1 MSAVRLSILVP
12 NFNNGR
18 ASSKSG
24 RRDFIDDLFTSLWET
39 LAGDP
44 TPLEIIVAD
53 DGSTDDSPATCRRWA
68 GRTWRGGQPFCRLL
82 EARHCGVL
90 SVVANRLTAEAA
102 GELCCRLDGDVVVH
116 TRDWAAALCR
126 GFDDAPP
133 GLGVV
138 GAKQLGYDGR
148 VHAAGDWVLHPR
160 GYHHVA
166 AGASRDAI
174 TRTMEVDHVMGCFYA
189 YRRVVWEQLGGYD
202 ESIGRGQT
210 VDFSLRARLK
220 GWRVVS
226 VPDIEFTHHHSQ
238 RRRRQNRGDTGA
250 GITESL
256 ARFREK
262 WGFDRLAPD
271 LDDVTRRWGRTPL
284 AWNAAVFG
292 PSATWPRPTGGPI
305 EFKDSEWVR
314 FTRDETFR
322 RAVLWRAAVVEAVVA
337 DAGPRKRIGHLGCRS
352 GLLCHVLARRGMVCV
367 GADADVNH
375 VELARSVVAGKPYPE
390 QAPVFEVQR
399 DPQYRTLSFETGSL
413 DMLLLFDVVE
423 HHRNPV
429 GLYREAK
436 RVLEPGGVLVIVTQR
451 HGPEVRQQL
460 ESSGHFDLLCLSI
473 EAPATGLT
481 ALAARRREPAA
492 SAIEPR
498 PATGARRVA
507 IDAV

>member
-53 DGSTDDSPATCRRWA
+53 DGSTDDSPTTCRRWA

-126 GFDDAPP
+126 RFDDAPP

-174 TRTMEVDHVMGCFYA
+174 TRTMEVDHGMGCFYA

-238 RRRRQNRGDTGA
+238 RRRRQNR
-250 GITESL
+250 
-256 ARFREK
+256 R
-262 WGFDRLAPD
+262 
-271 LDDVTRRWGRTPL
+271 
-284 AWNAAVFG
+284 
-292 PSATWPRPTGGPI
+292 
-305 EFKDSEWVR
+305 
-314 FTRDETFR
+314 
-322 RAVLWRAAVVEAVVA
+322 
-337 DAGPRKRIGHLGCRS
+337 
-352 GLLCHVLARRGMVCV
+352 
-367 GADADVNH
+367 
-375 VELARSVVAGKPYPE
+375 
-390 QAPVFEVQR
+390 
-399 DPQYRTLSFETGSL
+399 
-413 DMLLLFDVVE
+413 
-423 HHRNPV
+423 
-429 GLYREAK
+429 
-436 RVLEPGGVLVIVTQR
+436 
-451 HGPEVRQQL
+451 
-460 ESSGHFDLLCLSI
+460 
-473 EAPATGLT
+473 
-481 ALAARRREPAA
+481 
-492 SAIEPR
+492 
-498 PATGARRVA
+498 
-507 IDAV
+507 

>member
-1 MSAVRLSILVP
+1 MPAVRLSILVP

-24 RRDFIDDLFTSLWET
+24 NRDFIHDLFTSLWKT
-39 LAGDP
+39 LASDP

-68 GRTWRGGQPFCRLL
+68 QRRWRGGKPFCRLL
-82 EARHCGVL
+82 ETTHSGVL

-102 GELCCRLDGDVVVH
+102 GELCCRLDGDIVMH
-116 TRDWAAALCR
+116 TPDWAAALCR
-126 GFDDAPP
+126 TFDDAPS

-138 GAKQLGYDGR
+138 GAKQLTPDGR

-166 AGASRDAI
+166 AGASRDSV
-174 TRTMEVDHVMGCFYA
+174 TRTVEVDHVMGCFYA
-189 YRRVVWEQLGGYD
+189 HRRAVWEKLGGYD

-226 VPDIEFTHHHSQ
+226 VPDIEFTHHHAERG
-238 RRRRQNRGDTGA
+238 RRSNRGDTGT
-250 GITESL
+250 GIAESL
-256 ARFREK
+256 AQFRQK

-292 PSATWPRPTGGPI
+292 PSAIWPPPTDGPI

-322 RAVLWRAAVVEAVVA
+322 HAVLWRAAVVEAVVA
-337 DAGPRKRIGHLGCRS
+337 DVGARKRIGHLASRS
-352 GLLCHVLARRGMVCV
+352 GLLCHVLARRGLACV
-367 GADADVNH
+367 GADADANH
-375 VELARSVVAGKPYPE
+375 VELARSVIAGKPYPT
-390 QAPVFEVQR
+390 QSPGFVVQR
-399 DPQYRTLSFETGSL
+399 DPYCRTLSFETGSL
-413 DMLLLFDVVE
+413 DMLLLLDVIE

-429 GLYREAK
+429 GLYREAR

-451 HGPEVRQQL
+451 NGHEARQQL
-460 ESSGHFDLLCLSI
+460 QASGHFDPLPLAM
-473 EAPATGLT
+473 EAAGGHS
-481 ALAARRREPAA
+481 AIAARRRELAA
-492 SAIEPR
+492 STTEPR
-498 PATGARRVA
+498 AMAGELQIGR
-507 IDAV
+507 

>member
-1 MSAVRLSILVP
+1 
-12 NFNNGR
+12 
-18 ASSKSG
+18 
-24 RRDFIDDLFTSLWET
+24 
-39 LAGDP
+39 
-44 TPLEIIVAD
+44 
-53 DGSTDDSPATCRRWA
+53 
-68 GRTWRGGQPFCRLL
+68 
-82 EARHCGVL
+82 
-90 SVVANRLTAEAA
+90 
-102 GELCCRLDGDVVVH
+102 
-116 TRDWAAALCR
+116 
-126 GFDDAPP
+126 
-133 GLGVV
+133 
-138 GAKQLGYDGR
+138 
-148 VHAAGDWVLHPR
+148 
-160 GYHHVA
+160 
-166 AGASRDAI
+166 
-174 TRTMEVDHVMGCFYA
+174 MEVDHVMGCFYGH
-189 YRRVVWEQLGGYD
+189 RRVVWEQLGGYD

-226 VPDIEFTHHHSQ
+226 VPDIEFTHYHSQ
-238 RRRRQNRGDTGA
+238 RHSRHNRGDTGA

-292 PSATWPRPTGGPI
+292 PSAPWPRPTAGPI

-314 FTRDETFR
+314 FTRDESFR
-322 RAVLWRAAVVEAVVA
+322 HAVLWRAAVVEAVVA
-337 DAGPRKRIGHLGCRS
+337 DAGPRKRIGYLACRS

-367 GADADVNH
+367 GADADANH
-375 VELARSVVAGKPYPE
+375 VELARSVVADKPYPA
-390 QAPVFEVQR
+390 QAPVFEIQR
-399 DPQYRTLSFETGSL
+399 DPHYRTLSFETGSL
-413 DMLLLFDVVE
+413 DMLLLFDVIE

-460 ESSGHFDLLCLSI
+460 ESSGHFDLLALSI
-473 EAPATGLT
+473 EAPSSGLT

-498 PATGARRVA
+498 LATGVRHVA